1 MYGMGWGA
9 GTVINALAT
18 GTGCAFG
25 ISLKTECEIIINQN
39 GENRF
44 RDGVDESIIS
54 EILSFFPEI
63 QNPEFKI
70 KSSIPTGSGLGSS
83 SAFVNSILIALNRIS
98 EKIRPDDIPR
108 INSKLSRKHGISYT
122 GAYDDACASFYGG
135 LVLTDNEK
143 NEIILKR
150 NLTRECLILIPP
162 VEKRKIDVS
171 VLRKN
176 SARIQK
182 AVQSINDGDIGCAM
196 KINSQFYCEM
206 LDYPYKPI
214 EIALKYVD
222 EAGLSGNGPAYICL
236 GEREDMMK
244 VAESW
249 KNFGKVIRC
258 RTVNT
263 DVLSFI
269 EGGKDIY
276 DE

>member
-1 MYGMGWGA
+1 MGWGA

-44 RDGVDESIIS
+44 RDGVNESIIS
-54 EILSFFPEI
+54 GILSFFPEI

-83 SAFVNSILIALNRIS
+83 SAFVNSILIALNRIL
-98 EKIRPDDIPR
+98 EKIRPDDIPK
-108 INSKLSRKHGISYT
+108 INSKLSRKYGISYT

-143 NEIILKR
+143 NEIILRR

-162 VEKRKIDVS
+162 IEKRKIDAS
-171 VLRKN
+171 ILRKN
-176 SARIQK
+176 SARIQE
-182 AVQSINDGDIGCAM
+182 AVQSIMNGDIGCAM
-196 KINSQFYCEM
+196 KINSQFYCEK
-206 LDYPYKPI
+206 LGYSYKPI

-236 GEREDMMK
+236 GEREDMVK
-244 VAESW
+244 VAELW
-249 KNFGKVIRC
+249 RRFGNVIEC

-263 DVLSFI
+263 GVLNFI
-269 EGGKDIY
+269 ERGKDIY